1 MEPKFIKIEFK
12 MENREVGFIIT
23 WKYNGELMNEQSEL
37 KFIIYKKGK
46 QIIRTSKINNS
57 ALYFT

>member
-23 WKYNGELMNEQSEL
+23 GNYNGELMNEQSEL
-37 KFIIYKKGK
+37 KFIIHKEGK
-46 QIIRTSKINNS
+46 EIIRTSKINNS

>member
-1 MEPKFIKIEFK
+1 VEPKFIKIEFK

-37 KFIIYKKGK
+37 KFIIHKEGK
-46 QIIRTSKINNS
+46 EIIRTSKINNS